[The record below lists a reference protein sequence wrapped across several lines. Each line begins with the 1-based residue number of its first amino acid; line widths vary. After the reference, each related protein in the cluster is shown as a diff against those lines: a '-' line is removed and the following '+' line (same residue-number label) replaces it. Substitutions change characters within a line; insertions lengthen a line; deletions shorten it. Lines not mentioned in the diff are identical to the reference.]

1 MGGIRKKTAVLFLAA
16 AMSAGQLFCAPAMA
30 RTAYVER
37 NDTEPIE
44 SVTMALQSAMQIYQK
59 YVLSNLA
66 NLKTITGL
74 ADLKEN
80 FTALND
86 VRDEINGMF
95 GKLDMSEI
103 IKFDDLTKD
112 IGSEFDGILSE
123 IGSGKESFMGDIGNI
138 FGFGGEEGI
147 GIEGAIMT
155 GRLGNTSLA
164 GGGKDLARTAK
175 DKGLG
180 GAAVEAV
187 SRTAQTMDEIAKN
200 ASAGSGAGDA
210 VMSGYSYLL
219 KAVPMIHPDIA
230 TASVNAGKEGLNA
243 YTDEDIEYFHT
254 FFADASKSI
263 PLASIMELIDRH
275 MKEESPYSEKK
286 YSEEIGED
294 IKKIAK
300 ELEDIPPA
308 GIIDLESPE
317 TKTTRLMGVIV
328 RQNELTLRQYET
340 LAVLCADNIKMGA
353 VSAGLKTSKM
363 SGHITKNIISRV
375 TQYGL
380 ADKKAKRNALSS
392 IGVELEGN

>member
-1 MGGIRKKTAVLFLAA
+1 MGGIRKKAAVFFLAA
-16 AMSAGQLFCAPAMA
+16 AVSAGQFCAPAMA

-37 NDTEPIE
+37 NDTGSIE
-44 SVTMALQSAMQIYQK
+44 NVTMALQSAMQIYQK

-66 NLKTITGL
+66 GLKTITGL
-74 ADLKEN
+74 ADLQEN
-80 FTALND
+80 FAALND
-86 VRDEINGMF
+86 VRDEMGGMF
-95 GKLDMSEI
+95 GKLNISDM

-112 IGSEFDGILSE
+112 MGTDFDGILSE
-123 IGSGKESFMGDIGNI
+123 IGSGRESIMGSIGNM
-138 FGFGGEEGI
+138 FGFGGGEGI
-147 GIEGAIMT
+147 GINGAIMT
-155 GRLGNTSLA
+155 GKLGNTNLA
-164 GGGKDLARTAK
+164 GGGRDLARTAK

-200 ASAGSGAGDA
+200 ASAGTDAGNA
-210 VMSGYSYLL
+210 VVSGYSYLL

-230 TASVNAGKEGLNA
+230 AAAGNAGKEGLNA
-243 YTDEDIEYFHT
+243 YTDEDIEYFYT

-263 PLASIMELIDRH
+263 PLASIMELLDRH
-275 MKEESPYSEKK
+275 MKEDSPYSDKK

-300 ELEDIPPA
+300 ELENIPPA

-317 TKTTRLMGVIV
+317 TKTTRLMGVVV

-340 LAVLCADNIKMGA
+340 LAVLCADNIKMSSI
-353 VSAGLKTSKM
+353 SAGLKTSKM